1 MKRLLILW
9 IFSICYILNV
19 TAQTIPVG
27 SPQEDQL
34 RRKQLLNE
42 IPASSFSLRA
52 ITADVFDEEDSLMRT
67 EGFTPKIRPLHF
79 SRKGLVRL
87 LPITWKQKLNTAF
100 PYGINDGAMIPAKGY
115 QTSFAAGIY
124 STIGPLSIQLQPEYV
139 YARNNYFSGFSN
151 GKSDQDLI
159 DYYKFYNFVDA
170 PERFGA
176 NPYSK
181 LFWGQSHLTLTF
193 DPVSLAFSTE
203 NLWWGP
209 GIQNSLLLANNAP
222 GFKHISLKTIRP
234 VRTKIGAFEA
244 EILGGRLKNSGFSPL
259 LKTVTSKGND
269 LILPLR
275 NESRYLSGL
284 NINYQPRYLDGLTLG
299 FIRTFIAYSSDINGL
314 SDYLPFFVKLQKETG
329 DQDQYDRDQRIGLYA
344 RWLFQ
349 KVNAEVYFEYGLNDN
364 AYNFRDFAGSPDHG
378 RSYLFGINKLFSLRS
393 RNDEQIQINIE
404 VTQLS
409 QSSDWF
415 VRDAGGFYQ
424 HFQVRQGYTHRGQVL
439 GSGSGTGGNFQTL
452 QANWVKGYK
461 KLGFGIE
468 RLEHN
473 MDFYDMFIKDYKGMN
488 RKWVDFAFA
497 LQGQWD
503 YKNLILNTKLQAV
516 QSLNYQWYMKDYQ
529 PNTFYVPNNDVFNF
543 HVELGISY
551 RF

>member
-19 TAQTIPVG
+19 AAQTIPVG

-42 IPASSFSLRA
+42 MPASSFSLRA
-52 ITADVFDEEDSLMRT
+52 ITSDLFNEEDSLMRV
-67 EGFTPKIRPLHF
+67 EGFTPKIIPLHF
-79 SRKGLVRL
+79 SKKGLIRL
-87 LPITWKQKLNTAF
+87 LPITWKQQLNTAF
-100 PYGINDGAMIPAKGY
+100 PYGFNDGAMIPAKGY
-115 QTSFAAGIY
+115 QTYLTAGVY
-124 STIGPLSIQLQPEYV
+124 AKFGYLSIQLQPEYV
-139 YARNNYFSGFSN
+139 YARNNNFGGYSV
-151 GKSDQDLI
+151 GKSDDELTSYFAFHSFI
-159 DYYKFYNFVDA
+159 DA
-170 PERFGA
+170 PERFGTNA
-176 NPYSK
+176 YNK
-181 LFWGQSHLTLTF
+181 VFFGQSYIKLTF
-193 DPVSLAFSTE
+193 NPVSIAFSTE

-209 GIQNSLLLANNAP
+209 GMQNSLLLANNAP
-222 GFKHISLKTIRP
+222 GFKHLSVKTIRP
-234 VRTKIGAFEA
+234 VATKIGAFEA
-244 EILGGRLKNSGFSPL
+244 EVLGGWLGNSNFSPL
-259 LKTVTSKGND
+259 LKMVNSTGNN
-269 LILPLR
+269 LFSPFK
-275 NESRYLSGL
+275 NESRYLAGL
-284 NINYQPRYLDGLTLG
+284 NVNYQPRYLDGLTLG
-299 FIRTFIAYSSDINGL
+299 FIRTFMAYSKDVKSFGNHF
-314 SDYLPFFVKLQKETG
+314 PFFIKLTRESG
-329 DQDQYDRDQRIGLYA
+329 DQDQYDRDQRISLYL

-349 KVNAEVYFEYGLNDN
+349 KVKTEVYFEYGLNDN
-364 AYNFRDFAGSPDHG
+364 AYNFRDFIGSPDHG
-378 RSYLFGINKLFSLRS
+378 RSYLFGINKLISLR
-393 RNDEQIQINIE
+393 NKENEHIQINVE

-409 QSSDWF
+409 QTTDRLI
-415 VRDAGGFYQ
+415 RDAGSFYQ
-424 HFQVRQGYTHRGQVL
+424 HFGIHQGYTHKGQLL
-439 GSGSGTGGNFQTL
+439 GAGFGPGGNFQTL

-473 MDFYDMFIKDYKGMN
+473 MDFYDMFIKDYKGMS

-543 HVELGISY
+543 HGELGISY